1 MTVELRLTTGGTIV
15 EIMCIFLFWCW
26 YLQHLRQE
34 LEQKFYEERFDWEQV
49 RHNDAAG
56 LLKMFI
62 RELPYP
68 LLTLQHAPAF
78 SAAQSEYAHARR
90 PTYTLMMKWIQYICD

>member
-1 MTVELRLTTGGTIV
+1 MEGSKVTVELRLTTGGAIV
-15 EIMCIFLFWCW
+15 EIMCIFLFCCW

-78 SAAQSEYAHARR
+78 AAAQSEYTHAHAGL
-90 PTYTLMMKWIQYICD
+90 PTLLR